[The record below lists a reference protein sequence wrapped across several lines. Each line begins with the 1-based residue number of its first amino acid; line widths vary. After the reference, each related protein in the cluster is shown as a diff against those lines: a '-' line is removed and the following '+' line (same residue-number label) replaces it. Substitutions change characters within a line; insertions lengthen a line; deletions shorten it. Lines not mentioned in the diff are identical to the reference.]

1 MSQNAEG
8 YGATIGCFLDDCMS
22 SDKSGLLRGQLGP
35 ARFGQL
41 GRASSQYIIYICITY
56 IYMYMY
62 INIYRAPT
70 RQGMYI
76 LPFPSFSIN
85 VL

>member
-1 MSQNAEG
+1 MFFSRFGFCSFSVPIFLRPFRLMSQNAEG

-41 GRASSQYIIYICITY
+41 GRASSQYIIYIY
-56 IYMYMY
+56 
-62 INIYRAPT
+62 A
-70 RQGMYI
+70 
-76 LPFPSFSIN
+76 
-85 VL
+85 